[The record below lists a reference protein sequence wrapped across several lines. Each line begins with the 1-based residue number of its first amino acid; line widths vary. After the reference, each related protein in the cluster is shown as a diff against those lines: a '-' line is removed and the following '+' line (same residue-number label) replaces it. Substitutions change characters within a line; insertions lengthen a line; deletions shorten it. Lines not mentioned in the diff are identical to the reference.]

1 MQSQLLTKTEQN
13 DSLGFWDWVLVVGI
27 TFSPM
32 NELRIWKVGPGE
44 LLLLIWSLRYIKDIF
59 SISTTN
65 VLGRFWILFLPIIA
79 AGAIFCRLFYPDES
93 DVAGLLTYAY
103 FAFVSIG
110 IYSGAR
116 KMSAAHIRKLLKIIG
131 IVVSCWFM
139 FLYLYS
145 RRHLTFLGASLW
157 YRRVRYS
164 GGANNPHQIAVT
176 ISSVVFINI
185 IQVFDRKV
193 PLLEKIPFGVC
204 AVFCFIMAKATKS
217 STLVVAVVIALGL
230 FIYYLIVRTLQT
242 KRQRWVAF
250 SVIVIIAA
258 LAVGIF
264 RDYLYE
270 MIYEWIADDPNGL
283 ERIDIFSSITITL
296 RKNFLF
302 GLGPGNHALDGYMEY
317 HNSYL
322 ELLAMGG
329 ILGLTV
335 FVFYSVNFFRG
346 LLKDP
351 AYIFVIA
358 PVYFYGLAGF
368 SMRRMIFW
376 VMSAILV
383 AYAERLAEETETEP
397 EAQPDSG
404 PPKGLRKPSFLRQA
418 KERNP

>member
-13 DSLGFWDWVLVVGI
+13 ESLGFWDWVLIVGI
-27 TFSPM
+27 TLSPM
-32 NELRIWKVGPGE
+32 NELRIWKIGPGE
-44 LLLLIWSLRYIKDIF
+44 LLLMIWALRYIREVF
-59 SISTTN
+59 NISTAN
-65 VLGRFWILFLPIIA
+65 ILSRFWFLFLPIIT
-79 AGAIFCRLFYPDES
+79 AGSVFCLLFYPDES
-93 DVAGLLTYAY
+93 DISGLMTYAY
-103 FAFVSIG
+103 FAVVSIG
-110 IYSGAR
+110 IYAGAR
-116 KMSAAHIRKLLKIIG
+116 RMSAAHIRKLLRVIG

-145 RRHLTFLGASLW
+145 RRHLTFLGAHLW

-185 IQVFDRKV
+185 IQIFDRKISLPAKV
-193 PLLEKIPFGVC
+193 LPAAC
-204 AVFCFIMAKATKS
+204 TVFCFIMAKATRS
-217 STLVVAVVIALGL
+217 STLVVAVVIAVGL
-230 FIYYLIVRTLQT
+230 FLYYLIVRSLQT

-250 SVIVIIAA
+250 SVILIIAA
-258 LAVGIF
+258 LAVGVF

-302 GLGPGNHALDGYMEY
+302 GLGPGNHALDGEMEY

-322 ELLAMGG
+322 EILAMSGVM
-329 ILGLTV
+329 GLTV
-335 FVFYSVNFFRG
+335 FIFYTVKFFKG
-346 LLKDP
+346 LLADP
-351 AYIFVIA
+351 AYIFAIA

-376 VMSAILV
+376 VMSAILI
-383 AYAERLAEETETEP
+383 AYAERIALEREDPAEAPAKSEAPEP
-397 EAQPDSG
+397 PRQLSY
-404 PPKGLRKPSFLRQA
+404 LR
-418 KERNP
+418 